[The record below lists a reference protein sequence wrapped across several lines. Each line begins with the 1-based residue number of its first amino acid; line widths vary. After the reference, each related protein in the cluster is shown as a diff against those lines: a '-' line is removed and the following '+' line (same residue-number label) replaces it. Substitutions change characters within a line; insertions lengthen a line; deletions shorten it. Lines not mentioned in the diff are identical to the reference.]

1 MAKEKKEKKRE
12 LSDWNKEVKKYTD
25 KGIKFPEALKKA
37 KASYK
42 K

>member
-1 MAKEKKEKKRE
+1 MTEKKEKSKRE
-12 LSDWNKEVKKYTD
+12 PTAWNKEVKKYTD

-37 KASYK
+37 KESYK

>member
-1 MAKEKKEKKRE
+1 MVKEKEKKKRE
-12 LSDWNKEVKKYTD
+12 PSEWNKEVKKYTD

>member
-1 MAKEKKEKKRE
+1 MEKKKRP
-12 LSDWNKEVKKYTD
+12 LSEWNKEVKKYTD

-37 KASYK
+37 SKTYK

>member
-1 MAKEKKEKKRE
+1 MAKEKRKM
-12 LSDWNKEVKKYTD
+12 SDWNKEVKKYTD

-37 KASYK
+37 SKTYK